1 MNIVEATAQYE
12 AWADERIGLIPADV
26 AAKHRRMESA
36 PFPFLR
42 ATFYRWSSLYR
53 EACPELADA
62 PALLAVGDLHIENFG
77 TWRDAEARL
86 VWGINDFDEAHP
98 LPYTIDLVRL
108 ATSALLAGQDRTL
121 LISGR
126 DAAAAILRGYREAIM
141 AGDGKPFVLEEENP
155 ALRIMAMSKERDPVR
170 FWTKL
175 SKQKPVATP
184 KAMQALLLRHLPD
197 EVTKPRFLHRIA
209 GAGSLGRPRYAVIAQ
224 SAGGLVA
231 REAKPLLPSAWRLGL
246 KSKREPLFYDAILKR
261 AIRAPDPFLAIED
274 GWVLRRLAPHCTRI
288 EIGELPREKDEQ
300 RLLEAMGRETANVH
314 LGSRDALSALR
325 RDLKR
330 RGNGWLYVAAN
341 RMAAATIKDWKAW
354 SAR

>member
-1 MNIVEATAQYE
+1 MNIVEATKQYE
-12 AWADERIGLIPADV
+12 DWADTRIGLIAPDV

-42 ATFYRWSSLYR
+42 ATFYRWSALYR

-62 PALLAVGDLHIENFG
+62 PELLAVGDLHIENFG

-98 LPYTIDLVRL
+98 LPYAIDLVRL
-108 ATSALLAGQDRTL
+108 ATSALLAGQDRVL

-126 DAAAAILRGYREAIM
+126 DAAAAILKGYRDAIT
-141 AGDGKPFVLEEENP
+141 AGEGKPFVLEEEHP
-155 ALRIMAMSKERDPVR
+155 ALRVMAMSKERDPVR

-175 SKQKPVATP
+175 SNQKPIKTP
-184 KAMQALLLRHLPD
+184 KAMQSLLLRQLPGD
-197 EVTKPRFLHRIA
+197 VEKPRFVHRIA

-231 REAKPLLPSAWRLGL
+231 RETKPLLPSAWRIGL
-246 KSKREPLFYDAILKR
+246 NSKREPLYYDAILKR
-261 AIRAPDPFLAIED
+261 AIRDPDPFLTIKN
-274 GWVLRRLAPHCTRI
+274 GWVFRRLAPHCTRI

-300 RLLEAMGRETANVH
+300 RLLEAMGRETANIH
-314 LGSRDALSALR
+314 LGSRDAIPALR

-330 RGNGWLYVAAN
+330 RGNGWLYAAAN

-354 SAR
+354 KAR